1 MITLKS
7 LMLTMLQCSAML
19 LLSPSHLQMPT
30 SFHSPSSMVMS
41 HCRCALMGG
50 SAALTFINGLS
61 LSPRTI
67 LGPLPSLAGLH
78 ANGSIST
85 LDFGL
90 PPPTQTSDP
99 FPIHHSLLGSWT
111 VPR

>member
-7 LMLTMLQCSAML
+7 SMLMMLQCSAML
-19 LLSPSHLQMPT
+19 LLFPSHLQMPT

-41 HCRCALMGG
+41 HCRCTLMGS
-50 SAALTFINGLS
+50 SAALMFINGLS
-61 LSPRTI
+61 FSLRTI

-78 ANGSIST
+78 VNGSIST

-90 PPPTQTSDP
+90 PPPMQTSEP
-99 FPIHHSLLGSWT
+99 FLIDCSLSGSWT